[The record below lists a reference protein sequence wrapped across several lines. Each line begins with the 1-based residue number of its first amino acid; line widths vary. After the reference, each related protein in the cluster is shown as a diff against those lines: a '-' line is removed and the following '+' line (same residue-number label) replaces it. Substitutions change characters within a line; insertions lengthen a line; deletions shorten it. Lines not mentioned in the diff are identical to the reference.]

1 MTSPPVANSD
11 RFRRVARTYANSGMP
26 VFPCNADNK
35 KPLTEHGFKDAT
47 TSSQI
52 IDQWASKYPNAL
64 VGIPTGERTGVTV
77 LDFDPECDAT
87 AEQMLPGLPESR
99 MHKTPSG
106 GVHALFKYTSEAGT
120 IGTDVIQ
127 IPPGVCSC
135 GECQIDLRNDG
146 GYIIVPGSVMA
157 DGGRYTVIS
166 KVQLAEMPHGILA
179 KLQTHKRE
187 RKRVLADPTA
197 MFREG
202 QRNHTLASL
211 AGTMRSKGMSV
222 ASIEAALLVE
232 NQERC
237 EPPLGESEISA
248 IAESIGK
255 YAQGI
260 PNRVQPVNSYSSV
273 SSQGEI
279 SGTLSFPSDSLPE
292 AVRRYCGEAASAIG
306 VPVEM
311 VACPLFA
318 YAGATIGN
326 RQSIQLK
333 PGFFQYP
340 QLWIVTVAPP
350 GAAKS
355 PSDAAARMPIDN
367 LQSEAKRVFD
377 LAEERF
383 RRELQ
388 KWKDS
393 PNDVRGDVPMA
404 PELEHH
410 YSTDTTIEALSRI
423 LEGSPGITLSRDEIV
438 GWVNSMDAYKGGKG
452 AERQQHLS
460 AWAGAPVKVD
470 RKTSNTVLIEH
481 PVVSVTGGVQP
492 DVMLE
497 LAVEAGRRDG
507 FLERM
512 LWVVPNA
519 KPALWSE
526 DEISHEASTALL
538 SLFRRLRHPEASPS
552 PVSLSRGAY
561 RLFTSWYDENQSS
574 ITESGGLMQG
584 VYAKMPLQLARLT
597 LIIHCLEHP
606 DSPSSRLVSAE
617 TMAAAIKLVEYFRG
631 QAGIA
636 LAMVGV
642 GSSYRGSGTTA
653 RIFQILIK
661 ARGEWCSRSK
671 LHQQLGGHTPA
682 EEIGKSL
689 AELEQSGLA
698 EQRKPEAKPA
708 GGRRGEEWR
717 STSCELTEL
726 SEETSWEPIADAEI
740 GATTEVT
747 I

>member
-1 MTSPPVANSD
+1 
-11 RFRRVARTYANSGMP
+11 MP

-87 AEQMLPGLPESR
+87 AEQMLPGLPESL

-179 KLQTHKRE
+179 KLQTHKRK

-202 QRNHTLASL
+202 QRNSTLASL
-211 AGTMRSKGMSV
+211 AGTMRSRGMSQ
-222 ASIEAALLVE
+222 ATIEAALLIE

-237 EPPLGESEISA
+237 EPPLEESEVSA
-248 IAESIGK
+248 IAMSIGK
-255 YAQGI
+255 YPSGVSE
-260 PNRVQPVNSYSSV
+260 RGHLVNSDSSV
-273 SSQGEI
+273 SSQGDI
-279 SGTLSFPSDSLPE
+279 SGIPPFPSESLP
-292 AVRRYCGEAASAIG
+292 AVVRKFCEEAAPAIG

-326 RQSIQLK
+326 RQCIQLK
-333 PGFFQYP
+333 PGFVEYP
-340 QLWIVTVAPP
+340 QLWIATVAPP
-350 GAAKS
+350 GTAKS
-355 PSDAAARMPIDN
+355 PADGAARMPIDE
-367 LQSEAKRVFD
+367 LQTEAKNVFD
-377 LAEERF
+377 LDADHYRN
-383 RRELQ
+383 ELQ
-388 KWKDS
+388 QWKDS
-393 PNDVRGDVPMA
+393 PKETRGDA
-404 PELEHH
+404 PTAPDLQHY
-410 YSTDTTIEALSRI
+410 YSTDTTIEALGRI
-423 LEGSPGITLSRDEIV
+423 LESSPGVALSRDEFV

-452 AERQQHLS
+452 SERQHHLS
-460 AWAGAPVKVD
+460 AWSGAPIKVD
-470 RKTSNTVLIEH
+470 RKTSDPVFVQH

-492 DVMLE
+492 DVMID

-507 FLERM
+507 FLERI
-512 LWVVPNA
+512 LWSVPNT
-519 KPALWSE
+519 KPSLWSDAE
-526 DEISHEASTALL
+526 VSREASTALL
-538 SLFRRLRHPEASPS
+538 ALFRHLRRPEASLS
-552 PVSLSRGAY
+552 PVCLSRGAY
-561 RLFTSWYDENQSS
+561 RLFTSWYNENQKS
-574 ITESGGLMQG
+574 ITETGGLMQG

-717 STSCELTEL
+717 STSYELTEL
-726 SEETSWEPIADAEI
+726 SEETSREPIADAEI